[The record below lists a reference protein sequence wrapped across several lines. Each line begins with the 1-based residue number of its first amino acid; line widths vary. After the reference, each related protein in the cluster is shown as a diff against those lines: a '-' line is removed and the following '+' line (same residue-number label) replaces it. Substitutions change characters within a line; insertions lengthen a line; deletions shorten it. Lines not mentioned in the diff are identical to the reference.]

1 VCRVLQGV
9 DSSTRT
15 LWAWYRSSEN
25 CCSKLCGWLPGK
37 LIGEFTEFESGT
49 KNDRPQLAE
58 ALRNC
63 RLYQAKLII
72 AQLDRM
78 SRNAA
83 MVARLMDSGLEFV
96 VADFPELNRF
106 TIHILAAVAE
116 YEAKLISER
125 IKAAL
130 AAARSR
136 GRVWVRHAP
145 EEWQAYLRKA
155 TAASHL
161 ANAVRASARAKAL
174 APLLIK
180 LRNDG
185 RTLNGIAVELDR
197 LEIERP
203 RRGAHWKGEIVRKA
217 FQCAGETP
225 PPTRSYRKN
234 SKPGLME
241 A

>member
-1 VCRVLQGV
+1 VSTAQQARSGLGLEAQKISVRNYVAGRQG
-9 DSSTRT
+9 T
-15 LWAWYRSSEN
+15 
-25 CCSKLCGWLPGK
+25 

-63 RLYQAKLII
+63 RLYRATLII

-83 MVARLMDSGLEFV
+83 MIARLIEGGLEFV

-116 YEAKLISER
+116 YEAKLISDR

-136 GRVWVRHAP
+136 GSVVDRHAP
-145 EEWQAYLRKA
+145 KHWQAYLRRA

-161 ANAVRASARAKAL
+161 ANAARARTRAKAL

-180 LRNDG
+180 LRDEG
-185 RTLNGIAVELDR
+185 RTLNGIAAELDR

-203 RRGAHWKGEIVRKA
+203 RKGGHWKGEIVRKV
-217 FQCAGETP
+217 FQCAGERP
-225 PPTRSYRKN
+225 PPTRSYQ
-234 SKPGLME
+234 KPRSPN
-241 A
+241 